1 MFKSFYTAVIYAV
14 ENIRTNFF
22 HTLLSVIGITIGV
35 SALIIILSMI
45 DGLEKYAEDQIS
57 STTAIKVV
65 EISSRTTESLDG
77 ITVRKEQPVILTE
90 QIHRELISNIDVP
103 FTTYRVS
110 EAARQ
115 VSAGDQQIGA
125 QIYFSDPGYADYYIL
140 EFGTHLFE
148 AESNPG
154 ERQVAVV
161 SSLLAERISGELFEA
176 EKLIGTELTVN
187 DMQYEIIGIVRGIA
201 QNPEI
206 LIPIDYLTG
215 QELLNHPPFI
225 AIQADEIADVPK
237 VRDAVQEW
245 LASSAYTTDDVRILS
260 QDSRVNQATQGFM
273 LFRIIMGLIVGISVI
288 VGGIGVMNVLLISVT
303 QRTNEIGL
311 RKAVGSRKSDIYV
324 QFLSESMVISL
335 FGTVVGI
342 IIGILASLAVVPI
355 VHQIVEIPFSP
366 AFSLL
371 TITVITI
378 FSLLIG
384 VLFGTYPAYK
394 ASQLSPID
402 ALRRE

>member
-65 EISSRTTESLDG
+65 EISSRTTESLDS
-77 ITVRKEQPVILTE
+77 IAIRKEQPVILTE

-140 EFGTHLFE
+140 EYGTHLFE
-148 AESNPG
+148 TESNPG

-161 SSLLAERISGELFEA
+161 SSLLAERIAGELFEA
-176 EKLIGTELTVN
+176 ETLIGTELTVN
-187 DMQYEIIGIVRGIA
+187 DMQYDIIGIVRGIA

-237 VRDAVQEW
+237 VRDAV
-245 LASSAYTTDDVRILS
+245 
-260 QDSRVNQATQGFM
+260 
-273 LFRIIMGLIVGISVI
+273 
-288 VGGIGVMNVLLISVT
+288 
-303 QRTNEIGL
+303 
-311 RKAVGSRKSDIYV
+311 
-324 QFLSESMVISL
+324 
-335 FGTVVGI
+335 
-342 IIGILASLAVVPI
+342 
-355 VHQIVEIPFSP
+355 H
-366 AFSLL
+366 
-371 TITVITI
+371 
-378 FSLLIG
+378 
-384 VLFGTYPAYK
+384 
-394 ASQLSPID
+394 
-402 ALRRE
+402 

>member
-77 ITVRKEQPVILTE
+77 IAIRKEQPVILTE

-140 EFGTHLFE
+140 EYGTHLFE
-148 AESNPG
+148 TETNPG

-161 SSLLAERISGELFEA
+161 SSLLAERIAGELFEA

-187 DMQYEIIGIVRGIA
+187 DIQYDIIGIVRGIA

-225 AIQADEIADVPK
+225 AIQANEIADVPK